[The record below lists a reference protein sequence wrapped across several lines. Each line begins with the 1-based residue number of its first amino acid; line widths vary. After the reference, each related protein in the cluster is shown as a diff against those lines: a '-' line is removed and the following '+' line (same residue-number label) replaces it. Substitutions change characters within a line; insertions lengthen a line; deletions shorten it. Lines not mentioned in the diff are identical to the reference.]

1 MSSAYDVAMGAG
13 PLPLQ
18 EPIALARSLLEAAA
32 GAGLELRAMGG
43 VGVALRAP
51 DADPALH
58 RAYADVD
65 LAAPR
70 RARRAVEDAMAAA
83 GLEPE
88 REFNTLHGGRRQIWW
103 KAGGGLHVDVF
114 LGEFA
119 MCHRLDLEPGLAA
132 PGPALPS
139 ADLLLM
145 KLQVVEL
152 NLKDAQDAAAL
163 LTTHELAEDDDGR
176 RAISLRRLR
185 EVLADDW
192 GFYTTASDNLER
204 IPAVIGEH
212 APAAAQLVAERCRA
226 IAGQLEAAPK
236 GRAFRL
242 RAKLGRR
249 RRWYDVPEETV

>member
-1 MSSAYDVAMGAG
+1 MSRAYDVAMGAG
-13 PLPLQ
+13 HLPAQ
-18 EPIALARSLLEAAA
+18 EPVALARSLLDAAA
-32 GAGLELRAMGG
+32 DAGLELRAMGG

-51 DADPALH
+51 DADAALQ

-70 RARRAVEDAMAAA
+70 RAGRAVEQAMSAA

-88 REFNTLHGGRRQIWW
+88 REFNALHGGRRQLWW
-103 KAGGGLHVDVF
+103 TAGDAMHVDVF
-114 LGEFA
+114 IGEFA
-119 MCHRLDLEPGLAA
+119 MCHRLDLEPALAA
-132 PGPALPS
+132 PGPALPG

-163 LTTHELAEDDDGR
+163 LTTHDLAEEDGGR
-176 RAISLRRLR
+176 SISLRRLR

-204 IPAVIGEH
+204 IPAVIAHH
-212 APAAAQLVAERCRA
+212 APEVADRVAERCGA
-226 IAGQLEAAPK
+226 IARELEAAPK

-242 RAKLGRR
+242 RAKVGRR